1 MSPFYLGEEDRSPTP
16 TKGSRNTTPRRVQ
29 IATKPSNAYEE
40 SISSETESISTAI
53 DVANADGDDASIDER
68 IVQSPVDNMFA
79 NLVLNSESLIAPV
92 TKKKSPRRIPTSKP
106 TSKKFQQFIPDISD
120 EERSQIEEIF
130 EESSI
135 ANYSEDFTSG
145 PTDTSTPR
153 SPTPTRARVQKP
165 AQ

>member
-1 MSPFYLGEEDRSPTP
+1 M
-16 TKGSRNTTPRRVQ
+16 
-29 IATKPSNAYEE
+29 
-40 SISSETESISTAI
+40 
-53 DVANADGDDASIDER
+53 ANDDGDDASIDER

-92 TKKKSPRRIPTSKP
+92 SKKKSPRRIPTSKP
-106 TSKKFQQFIPDISD
+106 TSKKFQQIIPDISD

-130 EESSI
+130 EESNLS
-135 ANYSEDFTSG
+135 NYSEDFTSG

-153 SPTPTRARVQKP
+153 SPRPTRAQVEKS